1 MQTTEKKPVNGQR
14 YAWIG
19 FALGIACMVALFVY
33 GLITGKPQ
41 LMVIASSVAALL
53 GVVWASTSAAAQAAT
68 RRRAVTV
75 PPPGPTPAPEA
86 PPEHPTADDA
96 RGFLREANRL
106 ESASRAGAS
115 WPHITMQ
122 LGLGA
127 ITSLTL
133 ISFWLVGR
141 FDESLVAV
149 PLIALLIWL
158 GILMVFMLVFGRST
172 KRGFSRR
179 WKTFMAIWTGLWIV
193 GVLLTTT
200 VFSGELWFTLVIT
213 TAITV
218 NSVVGAWWEARS

>member
-1 MQTTEKKPVNGQR
+1 MHTAEKKTVNGQR

-19 FALGIACMVALFVY
+19 FALGIACMMGLFIF
-33 GLITGKPQ
+33 GLAISQPR
-41 LMVIASSVAALL
+41 LLVISSSAAGLL
-53 GVVWASTSAAAQAAT
+53 GVLWATSSAAAKAAT
-68 RRRAVTV
+68 RRRAATV
-75 PPPGPTPAPEA
+75 PELDPLPEATPA
-86 PPEHPTADDA
+86 HPSADDA
-96 RGFLREANRL
+96 RGLLHEAGRL

-127 ITSLTL
+127 ITSLSL

-158 GILMVFMLVFGRST
+158 AILMTFMLVFGRST

-179 WKTFMAIWTGLWIV
+179 WTTFMAIWTVLWIT

-200 VFSGELWFTLVIT
+200 VFSGELWFTLLIT
-213 TAITV
+213 SAITV
-218 NSVVGAWWEARS
+218 NSVIGAWLEARK